1 MVMVG
6 VCAAGD
12 SGFLVVRQGEVVHR
26 SHEQQHYFNTPFQLS
41 LPPAELRSEVSGRVV
56 HPEGFISDPNIPP
69 FRSVSSY
76 RAPTG
81 PYFLVDD

>member
-1 MVMVG
+1 MVG

-41 LPPAELRSEVSGRVV
+41 LPPAELRSEVSRGV
-56 HPEGFISDPNIPP
+56 HPEGFISD
-69 FRSVSSY
+69 FDHSVPY
-76 RAPTG
+76 PVIGPPTG
-81 PYFLVDD
+81 PCFFVDG

>member
-41 LPPAELRSEVSGRVV
+41 LPPAELRSEVSRLV
-56 HPEGFISDPNIPP
+56 HPEGFISGLAIKNPP
-69 FRSVSSY
+69 RKTQK
-76 RAPTG
+76 PT
-81 PYFLVDD
+81 